1 MKQNIITKVEPIYV
15 SGHCSKPT
23 VGRSAF
29 HLDTQLADFDGE
41 IWKDVYGYEGLYQ
54 VSNKGRIKSCE
65 RIDGQGRRI
74 KTKILKQWFAGN
86 NQLMVTLC
94 ADGVKNKIYVSH
106 LVGGCFIGFA
116 KAGEVYTHLD
126 SNKNNNCVENISIE
140 KKSSQVLLAYHN
152 GVLKDWGIKEAGVKT
167 RFVSIQKYVGTDKN
181 GNKKEYTYD
190 ELLLK
195 YGTGIRSIFR
205 CIEGR
210 ENFKTAYGQTWIKV
224 AI

>member
-1 MKQNIITKVEPIYV
+1 MKQNRITEVEPSPF

-29 HLDTQLADFDGE
+29 HLDTELADFDGE

-65 RIDGQGRRI
+65 RIDGQGRLL
-74 KTKILKQWFAGN
+74 KAKILKQWFGGN

-116 KAGEVYTHLD
+116 KAAYL
-126 SNKNNNCVENISIE
+126 IS
-140 KKSSQVLLAYHN
+140 
-152 GVLKDWGIKEAGVKT
+152 
-167 RFVSIQKYVGTDKN
+167 
-181 GNKKEYTYD
+181 
-190 ELLLK
+190 
-195 YGTGIRSIFR
+195 
-205 CIEGR
+205 
-210 ENFKTAYGQTWIKV
+210 
-224 AI
+224 